1 MQFGFK
7 DNYPGYYNKFN
18 TEPIMYSYTSTTQTV
33 PTLDEIE
40 FALQRTNQLVQNATH
55 PSHEYMAQVFRSI
68 YPHVLNAVMTY
79 EETEEVDTF
88 SKEPTLEEQIQ
99 YHVAALVE
107 MGAKYYSGEHPFMEG
122 YPRLVL
128 PKVK

>member
-40 FALQRTNQLVQNATH
+40 FALQRTNELVQNATY
-55 PSHEYMAQVFRSI
+55 PSHEYMAQVFSSI

-79 EETEEVDTF
+79 EYEEF
-88 SKEPTLEEQIQ
+88 EEEENED
-99 YHVAALVE
+99 A
-107 MGAKYYSGEHPFMEG
+107 
-122 YPRLVL
+122 
-128 PKVK
+128 